1 MAILNDL
8 TDPLVSKI
16 LSTLPVKSLM
26 QCICVCKSWYN
37 IVSDP
42 YFIRLHLS
50 LKSADEKEYLVIR
63 FLRVFFMTDHFSF
76 RCNET
81 LVEKSK
87 VKCPIP
93 EFRRGCRIAGCC
105 NGLLLIVNLDHSDM
119 HLWNPSLGKI
129 KPLPG
134 VHGTYNKFNYRLE
147 ALGLAF
153 LPDVCDYIVI
163 RILNYLSVD
172 FSVAEIYSLRTD
184 CWRRIETPVER
195 LIPRSDCPLSAAF
208 VYPFFYWVGAENHNN
223 IVSFNLEC
231 ETFKATSFP
240 DAFLYYGKLVG
251 HLVLFQES
259 LYLFTFCSSDGNS
272 LQMLKENDGSGVSF
286 LKICSF
292 PDGFPIGFM
301 KNGDVIVLDM
311 ENKVSLLD
319 PRNVSSPR
327 STEYELCWERI
338 YNYSPSLALLDKELE
353 GISQTIL

>member
-8 TDPLVSKI
+8 TDPLVIKI
-16 LSTLPVKSLM
+16 LITLPVKSLM

-37 IVSDP
+37 LVSDP
-42 YFIRLHLS
+42 HFISLHLS

-63 FLRVFFMTDHFSF
+63 LLRGLYLTDYFSF

-81 LVEKSK
+81 LVEKLK
-87 VKCPIP
+87 VNCPIP
-93 EFRRGCRIAGCC
+93 ELGWGCSIAGCC
-105 NGLLLIVNLDHSDM
+105 NGLLLIVNIDHSDLY
-119 HLWNPSLGKI
+119 LWNPSLGKI

-134 VHGTYNKFNYRLE
+134 VRGTYNKSKFRLE

-153 LPDVCDYIVI
+153 LPDVRDYKVI
-163 RILNYLSVD
+163 RILNFLSDD

-195 LIPRSDCPLSAAF
+195 LIPRFDCPLSAAF
-208 VYPFFYWVGAENHNN
+208 VNPFFYWAGAENHNN

-231 ETFKATSFP
+231 ETFKATSLP
-240 DAFLYYGKLVG
+240 DAFLYYGELGG
-251 HLVLFQES
+251 HLVVFQES
-259 LYLFTFCSSDGNS
+259 LYLFTFR
-272 LQMLKENDGSGVSF
+272 SGE
-286 LKICSF
+286 
-292 PDGFPIGFM
+292 GFM
-301 KNGDVIVLDM
+301 KNGDVIVVDM
-311 ENKVSLLD
+311 ENKVSLRD

-327 STEYELCWERI
+327 NTEYELCWGLI

>member
-1 MAILNDL
+1 
-8 TDPLVSKI
+8 
-16 LSTLPVKSLM
+16 
-26 QCICVCKSWYN
+26 
-37 IVSDP
+37 
-42 YFIRLHLS
+42 
-50 LKSADEKEYLVIR
+50 
-63 FLRVFFMTDHFSF
+63 
-76 RCNET
+76 
-81 LVEKSK
+81 
-87 VKCPIP
+87 
-93 EFRRGCRIAGCC
+93 
-105 NGLLLIVNLDHSDM
+105 M

-134 VHGTYNKFNYRLE
+134 VH
-147 ALGLAF
+147 
-153 LPDVCDYIVI
+153 
-163 RILNYLSVD
+163 
-172 FSVAEIYSLRTD
+172 AEIYSLRTD